1 MLCLAQLGGGA
12 GCSASS
18 PGLCG
23 GEMGHMV
30 YTAPG
35 GSPPMARSPSLCHP
49 RPGGDIN
56 IGHMSQPRREFRQAP
71 RKKPWFACKP
81 GRQTGAG
88 SAAAARP
95 GAGCQGGAGLS
106 APQQAPGHTA
116 VGRRSA
122 RAAPALRSQAQRRV
136 RRTGL
141 RPRPQDKTARARN

>member
-23 GEMGHMV
+23 GEMGRMV

-35 GSPPMARSPSLCHP
+35 GSPPMARSQSLCHP
-49 RPGGDIN
+49 RLGGDIN
-56 IGHMSQPRREFRQAP
+56 VGHMSQPRREFRQAP
-71 RKKPWFACKP
+71 WKKPWFACKP

-106 APQQAPGHTA
+106 APREAPGRTA
-116 VGRRSA
+116 VGRCSA
-122 RAAPALRSQAQRRV
+122 RAAPALRS
-136 RRTGL
+136 
-141 RPRPQDKTARARN
+141 RA